1 VSAFLQFIFA
11 IGLLIGA
18 ARLGG
23 LLSKRLGQ
31 PGVLGELLV
40 GVLLGPTLINF
51 FHLDWFTDEHLGEQI
66 LHLAELGVIFLMFLA
81 GLEIELDEMVK
92 TGRAAALAG
101 LLGVLVPMGLGM
113 GAALWFGYSVNE
125 ALFLGIVLSATSV
138 SISAQTLME
147 LKVLRRRE
155 GLTLLGAAVF
165 DDVLVIL
172 ILSIF
177 LALGGGTAGAG
188 GTGNV
193 LLVLARMAGY
203 LVVAGALGFLVI
215 PRLLR
220 VVSRWPIAQGL
231 VSFSIVAV
239 LLFSWAA
246 EVLGGIAAIT
256 GAFLVGLAFARS
268 PLRQEIE
275 HNFSALTYG
284 FLVPLF
290 FVSIG
295 LQADAREVLGPGLW
309 FGVLLIGLQADARE
323 VLGPGLWFGVL
334 LVVIA
339 IVSKI
344 VGSGLG
350 AVWGGLKRGEAVR
363 LGIGMVSR
371 GEVGLIVASV
381 GLETGLINTVIFAEI
396 VLVVLVTTLVTPLM
410 LRWAYNRESRGA
422 QAAAGKGD

>member
-1 VSAFLQFIFA
+1 MSAFLQFILA

-23 LLSKRLGQ
+23 LVSKRLGQ

-40 GVLLGPTLINF
+40 GVLLGPTLFDF
-51 FHLDWFTDEHLGEQI
+51 FHLSWFTDEHLGEQI
-66 LHLAELGVIFLMFLA
+66 LHLAELGVVFLMFLA

-101 LLGVLVPMGLGM
+101 LLGVVVPMSLGLG
-113 GAALWFGYSVNE
+113 AAVLFNYPFEE

-147 LKVLRRRE
+147 LKVLRSRE

-165 DDVLVIL
+165 DDILVIL
-172 ILSIF
+172 VLSIF
-177 LALGGGTAGAG
+177 LALGGGAAGGAG
-188 GTGNV
+188 EV
-193 LLVLARMAGY
+193 LVVLGRMVLY
-203 LVVAGALGFLVI
+203 LVVAGAAAFLVI

-220 VVSRWPIAQGL
+220 VVRRWPIAQGL
-231 VSFSIVAV
+231 VSFSIVLI
-239 LLFSWAA
+239 LLFAWAA

-268 PLRQEIE
+268 PLRQEVE

-295 LQADAREVLGPGLW
+295 LQANAREVLGPGLL
-309 FGVLLIGLQADARE
+309 FAVVLVA
-323 VLGPGLWFGVL
+323 
-334 LVVIA
+334 IA

-344 VGSGLG
+344 LGSGLG
-350 AVWGGLKRGEAVR
+350 AWWGGLKRGEALR
-363 LGIGMVSR
+363 LGMGMVSR

-381 GLETGLINTVIFAEI
+381 GLAEGLIDSAGFAVI
-396 VLVVLVTTLVTPLM
+396 VLVVLVTTLITPLM
-410 LRWAYNRESRGA
+410 LRWSYNRESRGA
-422 QAAAGKGD
+422 QVVASKGE

>member
-1 VSAFLQFIFA
+1 MSAFLQFILA

-23 LLSKRLGQ
+23 LVSKRLGQ

-40 GVLLGPTLINF
+40 GVLLGPTLIDF
-51 FHLDWFTDEHLGEQI
+51 FHLSWFTDEHLGDQI
-66 LHLAELGVIFLMFLA
+66 IHLAELGVVFLMFLA
-81 GLEIELDEMVK
+81 GLEIELDEMAK

-101 LLGVLVPMGLGM
+101 FLGVVVPMGLGL
-113 GAALWFGYSVNE
+113 GLALGFGYSAEE

-165 DDVLVIL
+165 DDILVIL
-172 ILSIF
+172 VLSIF
-177 LALGGGTAGAG
+177 LALGGGAAGGAG
-188 GTGNV
+188 EV
-193 LLVLARMAGY
+193 LVVLGRMAGY
-203 LVVAGALGFLVI
+203 LVVAGAVGFLVI

-220 VVSRWPIAQGL
+220 VISRWPIAQGL

-239 LLFSWAA
+239 LLFAWAA
-246 EVLGGIAAIT
+246 EVVGGIAAIT

-275 HNFSALTYG
+275 HSFSALTYG

-295 LQADAREVLGPGLW
+295 LQADAREVIGSGL
-309 FGVLLIGLQADARE
+309 L
-323 VLGPGLWFGVL
+323 FGVL

-350 AVWGGLKRGEAVR
+350 ARWGGLNRGEALR

-381 GLETGLINTVIFAEI
+381 GLAQGLIDSVVFAEI

>member
-1 VSAFLQFIFA
+1 VSAFLQFILA

-23 LLSKRLGQ
+23 LVSKRLGQ

-40 GVLLGPTLINF
+40 GVLLGPTLIDF
-51 FHLDWFTDEHLGEQI
+51 FHLSWFTDEHLGDQI
-66 LHLAELGVIFLMFLA
+66 IHLAELGVVFLMFLA
-81 GLEIELDEMVK
+81 GLEIELDEMAK

-101 LLGVLVPMGLGM
+101 FLGVVVPMGLGL
-113 GAALWFGYSVNE
+113 GLALGFGYSAEE

-165 DDVLVIL
+165 DDILVIL
-172 ILSIF
+172 VLSIF
-177 LALGGGTAGAG
+177 LALGGGAAGGAG
-188 GTGNV
+188 EV
-193 LLVLARMAGY
+193 LVVLGRMAGY
-203 LVVAGALGFLVI
+203 LVVAGAVGFLVI

-220 VVSRWPIAQGL
+220 VISRWPIAQGL

-239 LLFSWAA
+239 LLFAWAA
-246 EVLGGIAAIT
+246 EVVGGIAAIT

-275 HNFSALTYG
+275 HSFSALTYG

-295 LQADAREVLGPGLW
+295 LQADAREVIGSGL
-309 FGVLLIGLQADARE
+309 L
-323 VLGPGLWFGVL
+323 FGVL

-350 AVWGGLKRGEAVR
+350 ARWGGLNRGEALR

-381 GLETGLINTVIFAEI
+381 GLAQGLIDSVVFAEI

>member
-1 VSAFLQFIFA
+1 VSAFLQFILA

-23 LLSKRLGQ
+23 LASKRLGQ
-31 PGVLGELLV
+31 PAVLGELLV

-51 FHLDWFTDEHLGEQI
+51 FQLGWFTDQHLGDQI
-66 LHLAELGVIFLMFLA
+66 RHLAELGVVFLMFLA
-81 GLEIELDEMVK
+81 GLEIELDEMAK
-92 TGRAAALAG
+92 TGRAAVLAG
-101 LLGVLVPMGLGM
+101 LLGVLVPVTLGM
-113 GAALWFGYSVNE
+113 GAALLFSYPVQE
-125 ALFLGIVLSATSV
+125 ALFIGIVLSATSV

-155 GLTLLGAAVF
+155 GLALLGAAVF
-165 DDVLVIL
+165 DDILVIL
-172 ILSIF
+172 VLSIF
-177 LALGGGTAGAG
+177 LALGGGAAG
-188 GTGNV
+188 GLGDV
-193 LLVLARMAGY
+193 LVVLARMAGY
-203 LVVAGALGFLVI
+203 LVVAGVAGFLVI

-220 VVSRWPIAQGL
+220 LVSRLPIAQGL

-239 LLFSWAA
+239 LLYAWAA

-268 PLRQEIE
+268 NLRQEIE

-295 LQADAREVLGPGLW
+295 LQANAREVLGPGLL
-309 FGVLLIGLQADARE
+309 FAV
-323 VLGPGLWFGVL
+323 V

-344 VGSGLG
+344 LGSGLG
-350 AVWGGLKRGEAVR
+350 AWWGGLQRGEALR

-381 GLETGLINTVIFAEI
+381 GLAQGLIDAVVFAEI

-410 LRWAYNRESRGA
+410 LRWAYNRERPGR
-422 QAAAGKGD
+422 AAAASKGE

>member
-1 VSAFLQFIFA
+1 MSAFLQFILA

-23 LLSKRLGQ
+23 LVSKRLGQ

-51 FHLDWFTDEHLGEQI
+51 FQLSWFTDEYLGEQI
-66 LHLAELGVIFLMFLA
+66 QHLAELGVVFLMFLA
-81 GLEIELDEMVK
+81 GLEIELDEMLK
-92 TGRAAALAG
+92 TGRAAVLAG
-101 LLGVLVPMGLGM
+101 LLGVLVPVTLGM
-113 GAALWFGYSVNE
+113 GAALLFNYPVEE
-125 ALFLGIVLSATSV
+125 ALFIGIVLSATSV

-155 GLTLLGAAVF
+155 GLALLGAAVF
-165 DDVLVIL
+165 DDILVIL
-172 ILSIF
+172 VLSIF
-177 LALGGGTAGAG
+177 LALGGGAAG
-188 GTGNV
+188 GLGDV
-193 LLVLARMAGY
+193 LVVLARMAGY
-203 LVVAGALGFLVI
+203 LVVAGVAGFLVI

-220 VVSRWPIAQGL
+220 LVSRLPIAQGL

-239 LLFSWAA
+239 LLYAWAA
-246 EVLGGIAAIT
+246 EVLGGVAAIT

-268 PLRQEIE
+268 NLRQEIE

-295 LQADAREVLGPGLW
+295 LQANAREVLGPGLL
-309 FGVLLIGLQADARE
+309 FAVA
-323 VLGPGLWFGVL
+323 

-344 VGSGLG
+344 LGSGLG
-350 AVWGGLKRGEAVR
+350 AWWGGLQRGEALR

-381 GLETGLINTVIFAEI
+381 GLAQGLIDSVVFAEI

-410 LRWAYNRESRGA
+410 LRWAYTRERRG
-422 QAAAGKGD
+422 QLAAASKGE

>member
-1 VSAFLQFIFA
+1 VSAFLQFILA

-23 LLSKRLGQ
+23 LVSKRLGQ

-40 GVLLGPTLINF
+40 GVLLGPTLFDF
-51 FHLDWFTDEHLGEQI
+51 FHLSWFTDEHLGEQI
-66 LHLAELGVIFLMFLA
+66 LHLAELGVVFLMFLA

-101 LLGVLVPMGLGM
+101 LLGVVVPMSLGLG
-113 GAALWFGYSVNE
+113 AAVLFNYPFEE

-147 LKVLRRRE
+147 LKVLRSRE

-165 DDVLVIL
+165 DDILVIL
-172 ILSIF
+172 VLSIF
-177 LALGGGTAGAG
+177 LALGGGAAGGAG
-188 GTGNV
+188 EV
-193 LLVLARMAGY
+193 LVVLGRMVLY
-203 LVVAGALGFLVI
+203 LVVAGAAAFLVI

-220 VVSRWPIAQGL
+220 VVRRWPIAQGL
-231 VSFSIVAV
+231 VSFSIVLI
-239 LLFSWAA
+239 LLFAWAA

-268 PLRQEIE
+268 PLRQEVE

-295 LQADAREVLGPGLW
+295 LQANAREVLGPGLL
-309 FGVLLIGLQADARE
+309 FAVVLVA
-323 VLGPGLWFGVL
+323 
-334 LVVIA
+334 IA

-344 VGSGLG
+344 LGSGLG
-350 AVWGGLKRGEAVR
+350 AWWGGLKRGEALR
-363 LGIGMVSR
+363 LGMGMVSR

-381 GLETGLINTVIFAEI
+381 GLAEGLIDSAGFAVI
-396 VLVVLVTTLVTPLM
+396 VLVVLVTTLITPLM
-410 LRWAYNRESRGA
+410 LRWSYNRESRGA
-422 QAAAGKGD
+422 QVVASKGE